1 MNKDSEPAQDNEPV
15 QFQPLDL
22 EKLDALPIEEA
33 VAELVLHAVR
43 MPASD
48 LFMTTN
54 QDSVSISVRHLGI
67 VKPLTWV
74 SKEDGRRFISHV
86 KAMADMDV
94 AQLRRPLDGRWVY
107 EHAEGSKVDLRV
119 NTIPTLYGE
128 DMTIRLLEHGV
139 GRLEL
144 PTLGF
149 HDKDLRDLISLLNM
163 PSGLLLVTGPTGAGK
178 TTTLYAS
185 LRYLHD
191 GTRKINTI
199 EDPIEY
205 ELEGVRQS
213 QVNPRIDLDFPELL
227 RAVMRQAPDVI
238 MVGEIR
244 DTVTA
249 STAVRAANSG
259 HLVLAT
265 LHAPVAAAA
274 VDSMLAFGVHPHF
287 LSTSLLG
294 ILTQRLVR
302 TLCPHCK
309 VAYDISGAPRMF
321 DDVKNWLEPKQG
333 DYIYAAPG
341 CERCRQEGYVDRIA
355 VYEVLRVTPDIRRM
369 IFNRCSARELHAKAV
384 EQGML
389 DLRRSALLQVA
400 AGVTSME
407 EVVRMIPTEHLM
419 PDE

>member
-1 MNKDSEPAQDNEPV
+1 MNKDSQPIPFE
-15 QFQPLDL
+15 PLDL
-22 EKLDALPIEEA
+22 DSLDTLPVEEA
-33 VAELVLHAVR
+33 VAELILHAVR

-48 LFMTTN
+48 LFITSEN
-54 QDSVSISVRHLGI
+54 EKVSVSVRHLGI
-67 VKPLTWV
+67 VKPLTKV
-74 SKEDGRRFISHV
+74 TKDLGRRFISHV
-86 KAMADMDV
+86 KAMAGMDV
-94 AQLRRPLDGRWVY
+94 AQMRRPLDGRWVH
-107 EHAEGSKVDLRV
+107 EHEQGGKVDLRG

-128 DMTIRLLEHGV
+128 DMTLRLLEHGV

-163 PSGLLLVTGPTGAGK
+163 PSGLLLGTGPTGAGK

-249 STAVRAANSG
+249 TTAVRAANSG

-265 LHAPVAAAA
+265 LHAPIAAAA

-302 TLCPHCK
+302 TLCPECK
-309 VAYDISGAPRMF
+309 VAYDISGASRMF

-341 CERCRQEGYVDRIA
+341 CQRCRQEGYVDRTS
-355 VYEVLRVTPDIRRM
+355 VYEVLRITPEVRRM
-369 IFNRCSARELHAKAV
+369 IFNRCSARELHTKAV

-389 DLRRSALLQVA
+389 DLRRSALLKVA
-400 AGVTSME
+400 AGSTSME
-407 EVVRMIPTEHLM
+407 EVVRVIPTEHLM
-419 PDE
+419 PEE

>member
-1 MNKDSEPAQDNEPV
+1 MSDSEPIPFEPLE
-15 QFQPLDL
+15 LD
-22 EKLDALPIEEA
+22 KLDTLPVDQA
-33 VAELVLHAVR
+33 VAELILYAVQ

-48 LFMTTN
+48 LFLAN
-54 QDSVSISVRHLGI
+54 NHDNVSISVRHLGI
-67 VKPLTWV
+67 VKPLAWV
-74 SKEDGRRFISHV
+74 SKEDGKRFISHV
-86 KAMADMDV
+86 KAMAEMDV
-94 AQLRRPLDGRWVY
+94 AQMRRPLDGRWVH
-107 EHAEGSKVDLRV
+107 EPQPGRKVDLRV

-128 DMTIRLLEHGV
+128 DLTIRLLEHGV

-149 HDKDLRDLISLLNM
+149 HDKDLRDLISLLNK
-163 PSGLLLVTGPTGAGK
+163 PNGLILVTGPTGAGK
-178 TTTLYAS
+178 TTTLYAC

-199 EDPIEY
+199 EDPVEY

-213 QVNPRIDLDFPELL
+213 QVNARIDLDFPELL
-227 RAVMRQAPDVI
+227 RAVMRQSPDVI

-259 HLVLAT
+259 HLVFAT

-274 VDSMLAFGVHPHF
+274 VDSLLAFGVHPHF

-309 VAYDISGAPRMF
+309 VAYDISGAPHMF
-321 DDVKNWLEPKQG
+321 NDVKHWLEPGQG
-333 DYIYAAPG
+333 NFIYAAPG
-341 CERCRQEGYVDRIA
+341 CERCRQEGYNDRTS
-355 VYEVLRVTPDIRRM
+355 VYEVLRVTSEVRRM
-369 IFNRCSARELHAKAV
+369 IFNRCSARELHTKVV

-389 DLRRSALLQVA
+389 DLRRSALLKVA
-400 AGVTSME
+400 AGITSME
-407 EVVRMIPTEHLM
+407 EMVRVIPTEHLM
-419 PDE
+419 PDEE